1 VTLPGWVKDALRRE
15 MLTKQQKP
23 SLEGRKLSLPVYGNH
38 CGLGHGDPTGNTP
51 PIDAVDA
58 VCREHDLCYAL
69 LGDFDGRCD
78 QDFVESMPSAIAST
92 RLRRKSMRG
101 FWRCCISPWP
111 NVTSHSARPSLRGF
125 SVERREGQFSRKLKQ
140 SDETSPTKH
149 LEYSPEGVEGQFLE
163 LCSRKVGSCAGLLRR
178 APCTLPGK
186 PKQRE
191 APACPRGNLPPR
203 TSRHREPH
211 RRRSRSKLRFLRY
224 ERLEGK
230 VAH

>member
-1 VTLPGWVKDALRRE
+1 

-92 RLRRKSMRG
+92 P
-101 FWRCCISPWP
+101 SP
-111 NVTSHSARPSLRGF
+111 AG
-125 SVERREGQFSRKLKQ
+125 
-140 SDETSPTKH
+140 KH
-149 LEYSPEGVEGQFLE
+149 
-163 LCSRKVGSCAGLLRR
+163 AGLLALLYFSLAERNL
-178 APCTLPGK
+178 ALGKTLFK
-186 PKQRE
+186 
-191 APACPRGNLPPR
+191 R
-203 TSRHREPH
+203 T
-211 RRRSRSKLRFLRY
+211 
-224 ERLEGK
+224 
-230 VAH
+230 